1 MKNREF
7 SFAFILA
14 IALVVFAQSCYSQNQ
29 KRIIAKT
36 DKFDFGAGGTLSLIG
51 APKGS
56 ITIIGNPKNEIEIT
70 AKIEIEAPT
79 EAELNILAAVTT
91 FVLQESTGRVA
102 IMSSGTHNKLG
113 DKKLWK
119 KFPKTLLGLPFKIDY
134 VVKVPRYCDLD
145 VNGGKGDID
154 ISGIEG
160 TFKIA
165 SIESNTKLSLIGG
178 GIAATIGSG
187 TVDISMPDRSWRGNA
202 VDVALANGTMTAHLP
217 SSISADLD
225 AAILKSGKIES
236 AFVDWKPRTRTVPFT
251 EQSMIAK
258 AGNGGVPMKFTVG
271 EGTLKL
277 LRIAK
282 PN

>member
-1 MKNREF
+1 MKNRNLTL
-7 SFAFILA
+7 AFVLA
-14 IALVVFAQSCYSQNQ
+14 ILLAVFVQPGYSQSQ
-29 KRIIAKT
+29 KRIVTKT
-36 DKFDFGAGGTLSLIG
+36 DTFDFGAGGTLSLIG
-51 APKGS
+51 APNGS
-56 ITIIGNPKNEIEIT
+56 ITIVGTPKNEIEIT
-70 AKIEIEAPT
+70 ATIEIEAAT
-79 EAELNILAAVTT
+79 EADLNTLAAVTT

-119 KFPKTLLGLPFKIDY
+119 KFPKTLLGLPFRIDY
-134 VVKVPRYCDLD
+134 VVKVPRYCDID

-154 ISGIEG
+154 VSGVEG
-160 TFKIA
+160 TFKIS
-165 SIESNTKLSLIGG
+165 SIESNTKLNLIGG
-178 GIAATIGSG
+178 GIAATFGSG
-187 TVDISMPDRSWRGNA
+187 TVDITMPDRSWRGNTI
-202 VDVALANGTMTAHLP
+202 DVALATGTMTVHLP
-217 SSISADLD
+217 TSISADLD
-225 AAILKSGKIES
+225 AVILKAGKIES

-277 LRIAK
+277 MRIAK